1 MRAVDLIL
9 KKKRG
14 GELTP
19 DEMKYLVGG
28 FVHGTVPDYQMA
40 AWLMAVYF
48 RGMTP
53 GETTEL
59 TRVMLESGGTVDLEG
74 VRRPTVDK
82 HSTGGVGDK
91 TTLIL
96 APLVASCGL
105 VVAKMSGRGLGHTGG
120 TLDKLESLEGFRVD
134 LSRDEFIR
142 TVNEHGVAVV
152 GQTSDL
158 VPADKKMYLLRDVTG
173 TVDNVS
179 LIAAS
184 IMSKKLCVH
193 NDALVLDVKVGSGA
207 FMKTIE
213 EARELAHAMVR
224 IGQGMGRK
232 VTALI
237 TDMDQPLGRAVG
249 NAIEVQEAMDT
260 LRGHGPA
267 DLREVVVALAAQLL
281 VMTGKA
287 KTSEEATSILE
298 KKLTSGEAFETFT
311 KFVQA
316 QGGKPGS
323 WDRMKKARKQAPFT
337 AASDGVV
344 AGIDC
349 EGVGIAAMKLGAG
362 RETKD
367 STLDLAA
374 GLIVNARL
382 GDAVKKGQP
391 LCDLFYDDDA
401 RLEPARAE
409 LAKAFRLAPP
419 GTRVDRRP
427 NIHGTVVD

>member
-14 GELTP
+14 EELTA
-19 DEMKYLVGG
+19 DEMKYLIGG
-28 FVHGTVPDYQMA
+28 YVNGHIPDYQMS

-48 RGMTP
+48 KGLSP
-53 GETTEL
+53 AEYTEL
-59 TRVMLESGGTVDLEG
+59 TREMLASGGTVDLQG

-120 TLDKLESLEGFRVD
+120 TLDKLEALHGFRVD
-134 LSRDEFIR
+134 LSRDEFIK
-142 TVNEHGVAVV
+142 TVNEHGLAVV
-152 GQTSDL
+152 GQTADL

-173 TVDNVS
+173 TVDNVG

-184 IMSKKLCVH
+184 IMSKKLCVY

-207 FMKTIE
+207 FMKTLND
-213 EARELAHAMVR
+213 ARELAHAMVR
-224 IGQGMGRK
+224 IGRGMGRK

-237 TDMDQPLGRAVG
+237 TDMDQPLGSAVG

-260 LRGHGPA
+260 LQNKGPA
-267 DLREVVVALAAQLL
+267 DLKEVVVALSAELL

-287 KTSEEATSILE
+287 ADPDQAKEILE
-298 KKLTSGEAFETFT
+298 RKLASGEAFETFT
-311 KFVQA
+311 RFVKA
-316 QGGKPGS
+316 QGGEPDC
-323 WDRMKKARKQAPFT
+323 WNHMKKARHVEQFT
-337 AASDGVV
+337 AEHDGVCTK
-344 AGIDC
+344 IDC
-349 EGVGIAAMKLGAG
+349 EGIGIAACKLGAG

-367 STLDLAA
+367 SHLDLAA
-374 GLIVNARL
+374 GLYTKVRL
-382 GDAVKKGQP
+382 GDHVKKGQV
-391 LCDLFYDDDA
+391 LCELHLDD
-401 RLEPARAE
+401 E
-409 LAKAFRLAPP
+409 KRLAPAVAELKRAIKIVP
-419 GTRVDRRP
+419 SDVTVTVRPAVQDRIVD
-427 NIHGTVVD
+427 

>member
-14 GELTP
+14 EELSP

-28 FVHGTVPDYQMA
+28 FVHGNVPDYQMA

-48 RGMTP
+48 KGLSPR
-53 GETTEL
+53 ETTEL
-59 TRVMLESGGTVDLEG
+59 TREMLESGGTVDLEG

-96 APLVASCGL
+96 APLVACCGL

-120 TLDKLESLEGFRVD
+120 TLDKLEALEGFRVD
-134 LSRDEFIR
+134 LSREEFIA

-207 FMKTIE
+207 FMKTLD

-224 IGQGMGRK
+224 IGLGMGRK

-237 TDMDQPLGRAVG
+237 TDMDQPLGRSVG

-260 LRGHGPA
+260 LQGKGPA
-267 DLREVVVALAAQLL
+267 DLKEVVVALAAELL
-281 VMTGKA
+281 TMTGKA
-287 KTSEEATSILE
+287 ATPEQAKQILE
-298 KKLTSGEAFETFT
+298 GKLASGEAFETFT
-311 KFVQA
+311 KFVMA
-316 QGGKPGS
+316 QGGKKGS
-323 WDRMKKARKQAPFT
+323 WDHMKKARHVESFVAER
-337 AASDGVV
+337 DGVI

-367 STLDLAA
+367 SHLDLAA
-374 GLIVNARL
+374 GLIVKARL
-382 GDAVKKGQP
+382 GDTVIRGQA
-391 LCDLFYDDDA
+391 LCDLHVDDPK
-401 RLEPARAE
+401 RLAPARAE
-409 LAKAFRLAPP
+409 LTKAFHIADA
-419 GTRVDRRP
+419 GTKVTVHAAVQDR
-427 NIHGTVVD
+427 ITD